1 MRTPKFLCRN
11 ILGIAFWLENRGD
24 GEGQRICPRASKQK
38 FLSRMYVYLRV
49 AFGEGWVVKS
59 YPKATWHSAVF
70 YLDDIPIW
78 GY

>member
-38 FLSRMYVYLRV
+38 FLPRLYVYLRV
-49 AFGEGWVVKS
+49 AFGEGWVVKLHGI
-59 YPKATWHSAVF
+59 ALVFTWMTSLFGVTK
-70 YLDDIPIW
+70 
-78 GY
+78 G